1 MEVKMLRKVST
12 LSIAGALIAGALF
25 STPANA
31 AISNGS
37 TCTVVKKTVKV
48 SGFTYRCATAVKST
62 VTLDGT
68 KTTIYLPAS
77 AKTKNAKKYYL
88 AIDCINETAYYAK
101 SVKELAALEKD
112 TAVALLAIDA
122 QITEQNAK
130 SLNVQTQID
139 ALIKENAD
147 IALKIK
153 EQTDLIPVAQKE
165 VVDLT
170 AKIAVVTKQ
179 IEDFTVILDD
189 SKAKLATLKA
199 DTVNA
204 AKNALAITKLST
216 AISQLSSAI
225 TSLKSSNSTTKIQ
238 MQSVN
243 GSISK
248 YNSSILQ
255 LRSTTSKNLAS
266 IENSKKIGSTIIT
279 LNKTKELTASQLQQ
293 AKDALGQ
300 TKNSRNLIC
309 SEGL

>member
-1 MEVKMLRKVST
+1 MLRKVST
-12 LSIAGALIAGALF
+12 LSIAGALVAGALF
-25 STPANA
+25 SAPAYA
-31 AISNGS
+31 AVSNGS
-37 TCTVVKKTVKV
+37 TCTVVNKTTKV
-48 SGFTYRCATAVKST
+48 SGYTYKCVTAVKST

-88 AIDCINETAYYAK
+88 ATDCITETASFIK
-101 SVKELAALEKD
+101 STKDIATLEAS
-112 TAVALLAIDA
+112 TATALLAIDA
-122 QITEQNAK
+122 QIAEQNAK
-130 SLNVQTQID
+130 SSSVQTQID
-139 ALIKENAD
+139 ALLKENAD
-147 IALKIK
+147 IALQIK

-165 VVDLT
+165 VTELT

-179 IEDFTVILDD
+179 IDDFTLILND

-204 AKNALAITKLST
+204 AKNATAITKLAT
-216 AISQLSSAI
+216 AISQLSTSI
-225 TSLKSSNSTTKIQ
+225 TSLKSSNTTTKIQ

-255 LRSTTSKNLAS
+255 LKSTTSKNLAS
-266 IENSKKIGSTIIT
+266 IENSKKIGSTIVT
-279 LNKTKELTASQLQQ
+279 LNKTKDLTSSQLQQ

-300 TKNSRNLIC
+300 TMNSRNLLC
-309 SEGL
+309 SAGL

>member
-1 MEVKMLRKVST
+1 MEVNMLRKVST

-31 AISNGS
+31 AVSNGS
-37 TCTVVKKTVKV
+37 TCTVVNKTTKV
-48 SGFTYRCATAVKST
+48 SGFTYKCVTAVKST

-88 AIDCINETAYYAK
+88 AVDCVNETASYIK
-101 SVKELAALEKD
+101 STKEIAALEAS
-112 TAVALLAIDA
+112 TATALLEIDV
-122 QITEQNAK
+122 QIAEQNAK
-130 SLNVQTQID
+130 SSNVQTQID
-139 ALIKENAD
+139 ALLKENAD
-147 IALKIK
+147 IALQIK

-165 VVDLT
+165 VADLT

-179 IEDFTVILDD
+179 IEDFTVILND

-204 AKNALAITKLST
+204 AKNVTAISKLAT
-216 AISQLSSAI
+216 AISQLSTSI
-225 TSLKSSNSTTKIQ
+225 TSLKTSNSSTKIQ

-255 LRSTTSKNLAS
+255 LKSTTSKNLAS
-266 IENSKKIGSTIIT
+266 IENSKKIGSTIVT
-279 LNKTKELTASQLQQ
+279 LNKTKDLTSSQLQQ
-293 AKDALGQ
+293 AKDALKQ
-300 TKNSRNLIC
+300 TLNSRNLLC
-309 SEGL
+309 SAGL